1 MARRLNR
8 RRKNKGES
16 RVAIIQRTA
25 ETADIEKIKLEANER
40 NVKSERA
47 RVRAD
52 RYTTGRRL
60 LASFNEDHR
69 VQ

>member
-16 RVAIIQRTA
+16 RVAIVQRTA

-40 NVKSERA
+40 NVRKVREEFESARA
-47 RVRAD
+47 SRPIYD
-52 RYTTGRRL
+52 REETCII
-60 LASFNEDHR
+60 
-69 VQ
+69 Q